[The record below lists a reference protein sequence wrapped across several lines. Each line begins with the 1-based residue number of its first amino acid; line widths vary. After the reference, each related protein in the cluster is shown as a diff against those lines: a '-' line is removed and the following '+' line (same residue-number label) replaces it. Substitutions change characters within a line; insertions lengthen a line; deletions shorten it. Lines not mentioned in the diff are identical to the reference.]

1 MLGVWQT
8 GAAGRREALAP
19 AMRAAYARELPDV
32 RDQDVAGSPFAIA
45 GLRRRARAGW
55 RRARWR
61 GCANACGRAGCA

>member
-19 AMRAAYARELPDV
+19 AMRADYARELPDV

-45 GLRRRARAGW
+45 GTTSRASWVATP
-55 RRARWR
+55 RWR
-61 GCANACGRAGCA
+61 GCASACGRAGCA